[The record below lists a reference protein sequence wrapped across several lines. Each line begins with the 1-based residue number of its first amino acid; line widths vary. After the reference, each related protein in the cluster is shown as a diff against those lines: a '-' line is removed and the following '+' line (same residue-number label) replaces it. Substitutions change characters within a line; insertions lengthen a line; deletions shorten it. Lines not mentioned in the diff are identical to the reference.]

1 MKAII
6 ALGSNMGDRQGYL
19 EAAQAAIEERVG
31 HIAAHSSVME
41 TKAYGYTDQDDFLN
55 MAVEVETAMEPH
67 AMLRELLAI
76 EADLDR
82 VRLIHWGPR
91 TIDLDVIY
99 CEDRI
104 INDEISEY
112 TTKINK
118 AREII
123 GSLSK
128 PIHRTIC
135 TEYYILG
142 STWEQVA
149 NGEGYSV
156 SHVQKMH
163 GWALHELYQRYS
175 EK

>member
-1 MKAII
+1 MDVKE
-6 ALGSNMGDRQGYL
+6 Y
-19 EAAQAAIEERVG
+19 
-31 HIAAHSSVME
+31 
-41 TKAYGYTDQDDFLN
+41 
-55 MAVEVETAMEPH
+55 
-67 AMLRELLAI
+67 LREVRGLRRDIKTKQREREELWSLISSPGSMHPKEIQVQSSIPKDKQGDILA
-76 EADLDR
+76 
-82 VRLIHWGPR
+82 
-91 TIDLDVIY
+91 TITDI
-99 CEDRI
+99 DRI
-104 INDEISEY
+104 INDEITEY

>member
-1 MKAII
+1 MDVKE
-6 ALGSNMGDRQGYL
+6 Y
-19 EAAQAAIEERVG
+19 
-31 HIAAHSSVME
+31 
-41 TKAYGYTDQDDFLN
+41 
-55 MAVEVETAMEPH
+55 
-67 AMLRELLAI
+67 LREVRGLRRDIKTKQREREELWSLISSPGSMHPKEIQVQSSIPKDKQGDILA
-76 EADLDR
+76 
-82 VRLIHWGPR
+82 
-91 TIDLDVIY
+91 TITDI
-99 CEDRI
+99 DRI

-175 EK
+175 EKMI

>member
-1 MKAII
+1 MDVKE
-6 ALGSNMGDRQGYL
+6 Y
-19 EAAQAAIEERVG
+19 
-31 HIAAHSSVME
+31 
-41 TKAYGYTDQDDFLN
+41 
-55 MAVEVETAMEPH
+55 
-67 AMLRELLAI
+67 LREVRGLRRDIRTKQREREELWSLISSPGSMHPKEIQVQSSIPKDKQGDILA
-76 EADLDR
+76 
-82 VRLIHWGPR
+82 
-91 TIDLDVIY
+91 TITDI
-99 CEDRI
+99 DRI

>member
-1 MKAII
+1 MDVKE
-6 ALGSNMGDRQGYL
+6 Y
-19 EAAQAAIEERVG
+19 
-31 HIAAHSSVME
+31 
-41 TKAYGYTDQDDFLN
+41 
-55 MAVEVETAMEPH
+55 
-67 AMLRELLAI
+67 LREVRGLRRDIKTKQREREELWSLISSPGSMHPKEIQVQSSIPKDKQGDILA
-76 EADLDR
+76 
-82 VRLIHWGPR
+82 
-91 TIDLDVIY
+91 TITDI
-99 CEDRI
+99 DRI

-128 PIHRTIC
+128 PVHRTIC

>member
-1 MKAII
+1 MDVKE
-6 ALGSNMGDRQGYL
+6 Y
-19 EAAQAAIEERVG
+19 
-31 HIAAHSSVME
+31 
-41 TKAYGYTDQDDFLN
+41 
-55 MAVEVETAMEPH
+55 
-67 AMLRELLAI
+67 LREVRGLRRDIKTKQREREELWSLISSPGSMHPKEIQVQSSIPKDKQGDILA
-76 EADLDR
+76 
-82 VRLIHWGPR
+82 
-91 TIDLDVIY
+91 TITDI
-99 CEDRI
+99 DRI

>member
-1 MKAII
+1 MDVKE
-6 ALGSNMGDRQGYL
+6 Y
-19 EAAQAAIEERVG
+19 
-31 HIAAHSSVME
+31 
-41 TKAYGYTDQDDFLN
+41 
-55 MAVEVETAMEPH
+55 
-67 AMLRELLAI
+67 LREVRGLRRDIKTKQREREELWSLISSPGSMHPKEIQVQSSIPKDKQGDILATLT
-76 EADLDR
+76 D
-82 VRLIHWGPR
+82 
-91 TIDLDVIY
+91 IDT
-99 CEDRI
+99 I

-123 GSLSK
+123 NSLSK
-128 PIHRTIC
+128 PVHRTIC

-149 NGEGYSV
+149 NEEGYSV

-163 GWALHELYQRYS
+163 GWALHELYQRYK

>member
-1 MKAII
+1 MDVKE
-6 ALGSNMGDRQGYL
+6 Y
-19 EAAQAAIEERVG
+19 
-31 HIAAHSSVME
+31 
-41 TKAYGYTDQDDFLN
+41 
-55 MAVEVETAMEPH
+55 
-67 AMLRELLAI
+67 LREVRGLRRDIKTKQREREELWSLISSPGSMHPKEIRVQSSIPKDKQGDILA
-76 EADLDR
+76 
-82 VRLIHWGPR
+82 
-91 TIDLDVIY
+91 TITDI
-99 CEDRI
+99 DRI

-128 PIHRTIC
+128 PVHRTIC

-149 NGEGYSV
+149 NEEGYSV

-163 GWALHELYQRYS
+163 GWALHELYQRYDT
-175 EK
+175 K

>member
-1 MKAII
+1 MDVKE
-6 ALGSNMGDRQGYL
+6 Y
-19 EAAQAAIEERVG
+19 
-31 HIAAHSSVME
+31 
-41 TKAYGYTDQDDFLN
+41 
-55 MAVEVETAMEPH
+55 
-67 AMLRELLAI
+67 LREVRGLRRDIKTKQREREELWSLISSPGSMHPKEIQVQSSIPKDKQGDILA
-76 EADLDR
+76 
-82 VRLIHWGPR
+82 
-91 TIDLDVIY
+91 TITDI
-99 CEDRI
+99 DRI

-128 PIHRTIC
+128 PVHRTIC

-149 NGEGYSV
+149 NEEGYSV

>member
-1 MKAII
+1 MDVKE
-6 ALGSNMGDRQGYL
+6 Y
-19 EAAQAAIEERVG
+19 
-31 HIAAHSSVME
+31 
-41 TKAYGYTDQDDFLN
+41 
-55 MAVEVETAMEPH
+55 
-67 AMLRELLAI
+67 LREVRGLRRDIKTKQREREELWSLISSPGSMHPKEIQVQSSIPKDKQGDILA
-76 EADLDR
+76 
-82 VRLIHWGPR
+82 
-91 TIDLDVIY
+91 TITDI
-99 CEDRI
+99 DRI

-149 NGEGYSV
+149 NEEGYSV

-163 GWALHELYQRYS
+163 GWALHELYQRYDT
-175 EK
+175 K